1 VHGITSEP
9 VRRLKFKNNY
19 EVIKSTNVNSTRTLQ
34 EAIEIAAPFL
44 DPGEERCLTD
54 ELEDSEQA
62 STEVNTVSLVSSN
75 GSEKFIEASN
85 DIIDNLR
92 SITSKTVPE
101 GSPLTARVK
110 NLISA
115 IKQADP
121 QSVGEVQAKAAE
133 LTAKLEEVH
142 AKNLVL
148 NDIDSSISEL
158 NEVIKTYD
166 KIQNGS
172 V

>member
-1 VHGITSEP
+1 M
-9 VRRLKFKNNY
+9 
-19 EVIKSTNVNSTRTLQ
+19 
-34 EAIEIAAPFL
+34 
-44 DPGEERCLTD
+44 
-54 ELEDSEQA
+54 
-62 STEVNTVSLVSSN
+62 SLVSSN
-75 GSEKFIEASN
+75 DSEKSIEASN

-121 QSVGEVQAKAAE
+121 QSIGEVQAKAAE